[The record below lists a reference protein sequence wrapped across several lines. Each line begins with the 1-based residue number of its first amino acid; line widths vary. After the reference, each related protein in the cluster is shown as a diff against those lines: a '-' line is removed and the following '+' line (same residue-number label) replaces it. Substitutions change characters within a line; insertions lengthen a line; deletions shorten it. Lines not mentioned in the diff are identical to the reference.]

1 MARKAKAYPGRVYLG
16 QDENGRQLWHW
27 VGRFEKKRDRDNA
40 VALAKA
46 EKPWLDEAAPDEW
59 TVDAWADRYLA
70 RMESGDLRT
79 RGGRRYKHSSIDT
92 ARTALKHLR
101 REFGDRPLSSITRVE
116 AENWA
121 AKVPNGV
128 VAVAVT
134 LMERA
139 YEAEELDRN
148 RFKGLSQRTE
158 GRKNERPPSEEEM
171 VLLLEACSALS
182 DDYAPMMRALVTFA
196 PTSLMRPCELFDLDW
211 ERDIDLSAGQ
221 IGRARIQSR
230 RLPEPQRH
238 TEIEQGAD
246 HHLHA
251 ADAAGARLAACD
263 PRLLPHRVRVPQQDR
278 GPAHRATLTAYWK
291 EVRARSRVDRVFY
304 SCTKHYGVWFMKVRE
319 PAGCRHRRPGG
330 LVGAVRH
337 EDGRNLRPRHG
348 RPAT

>member
-46 EKPWLDEAAPDEW
+46 EKPWLEEAAPDEW
-59 TVDAWADRYLA
+59 TVDAWADRHLA

-230 RLPEPQRH
+230 RYRSRSDIPKSNKERTITFTPQMRQAS
-238 TEIEQGAD
+238 TRCLRSPATTPPGSCSATRPGASSPSPP
-246 HHLHA
+246 LRPT
-251 ADAAGARLAACD
+251 GKRSG
-263 PRLLPHRVRVPQQDR
+263 R
-278 GPAHRATLTAYWK
+278 GRGWIGFSTP
-291 EVRARSRVDRVFY
+291 ARSTTG
-304 SCTKHYGVWFMKVRE
+304 SGS
-319 PAGCRHRRPGG
+319 
-330 LVGAVRH
+330 
-337 EDGRNLRPRHG
+337 
-348 RPAT
+348 